1 MASRKIHK
9 PEVPLRPIASFI
21 NSPCYELSKHLV
33 HLLSPLVRNT
43 SSFVKNSTEFAAFI
57 SDQIWCRPGFI
68 WCHFSLHKCT
78 SRIGLPGSRCTT
90 SCWWFTLWT
99 NHLITGWNTETPE
112 VLFEC
117 YLYSL
122 SRRMVPADA
131 WHCHGFPSVSDGGK
145 PCQGGCWRESPCI
158 IPHPTTLLETFHGWH
173 LYSQPP
179 EQFPQPPQVHW
190 VINWLH
196 SWDGGSA
203 EIALP
208 WLAD

>member
-1 MASRKIHK
+1 MLPTVQTS
-9 PEVPLRPIASFI
+9 
-21 NSPCYELSKHLV
+21 
-33 HLLSPLVRNT
+33 SPLTITTGEEHIILCKELNWIC
-43 SSFVKNSTEFAAFI
+43 SLHLWP
-57 SDQIWCRPGFI
+57 DYHWWCRPGFI
-68 WCHFSLHKCT
+68 WCRFSLHKCT
-78 SRIGLPGSRCTT
+78 SIIGLPGSRCKT

-122 SRRMVPADA
+122 SRRMVPADT

-145 PCQGGCWRESPCI
+145 PCQGGCWRESPRI
-158 IPHPTTLLETFHGWH
+158 IPHPTTLLETFRGWH

-208 WLAD
+208 WLADQTLSGWNLIDHSV